1 MRNHGM
7 ISAVRGTIRATPFII
22 QGPMTIVDLL
32 KPINGASP
40 CGEDMSFSTEFDQIA
55 ESRREDDPTLNQGEW
70 VTALKVAD
78 WNGVVHACQQLLSE
92 RTKDLRLT
100 MWLTEALMMTRGHEG
115 LHEGLSLCTELC
127 ERYWDD
133 VHPQAEDGDMAQR
146 AGNIAWLLQRLV
158 HLTPTR
164 PITQSRQGAQWSLQD
179 WMMARAQQG
188 RAATEPGQDDRV
200 TAEQFLRAL
209 RETPREWFRQTL
221 QHARQ
226 SHAQLLKWQ
235 ALIDDRL
242 GDDGPSFVPA
252 KEALTSAVDE
262 LERLARELGINDDA
276 QEADMS
282 TTPCALPTDA
292 VQPNDA
298 ATPTG
303 SPVSTTRGGPV
314 QSRAQA
320 LQQLREVASYFRR
333 TEPHSPVAYLADKA
347 VSWAEMPLHEWLR
360 HVVKDQGSM
369 SHLQE
374 LLGIAPESS
383 QPPY

>member
-1 MRNHGM
+1 
-7 ISAVRGTIRATPFII
+7 
-22 QGPMTIVDLL
+22 MTIVDLL
-32 KPINGASP
+32 KPISGASP

-78 WNGVVHACQQLLSE
+78 WNGVVQACQQLLSE

-133 VHPQAEDGDMAQR
+133 VHPLAEDGDMAQR

-164 PITQSRQGAQWSLQD
+164 PITRGRQGAQWSLQD
-179 WMMARAQQG
+179 WVVARAQQG
-188 RAATEPGQDDRV
+188 RTPAEPGQDDRV
-200 TAEQFLRAL
+200 TAEQFMRAL
-209 RETPREWFRQTL
+209 RETPREWFRQPL

-235 ALIDDRL
+235 TLIDDRL
-242 GDDGPSFVPA
+242 GDEGPSFVPA
-252 KEALTSAVDE
+252 KEALASAVDE
-262 LERLARELGINDDA
+262 LERLARELGITDDT
-276 QEADMS
+276 QGADM
-282 TTPCALPTDA
+282 TATDSA
-292 VQPNDA
+292 SVRTEAAHPSDA
-298 ATPTG
+298 AAPANSHG
-303 SPVSTTRGGPV
+303 SPVRSGPV

-374 LLGIAPESS
+374 LLGIEPEASP
-383 QPPY
+383 PPY